1 MHRVIWRLA
10 IASTTDDGSKIGIPT
25 KNVEFLPAA
34 HTSLLCY
41 FQNPPALMCK
51 NTDLI
56 LMMAHIHRTTTS
68 NKNVP
73 FPSLSC
79 IFDKSYI
86 ALLPDNQTTLLG
98 YNYYNLSSRRSITK
112 TFETILGHM

>member
-1 MHRVIWRLA
+1 METFNVFLTHAPCHLE
-10 IASTTDDGSKIGIPT
+10 ASYSFYDTARTTTDDGSKIGIPT

-34 HTSLLCY
+34 HTSVPSY

-51 NTDLI
+51 NTDPI
-56 LMMAHIHRTTTS
+56 LMMVHIYFAYLRQIRMLL
-68 NKNVP
+68 

-98 YNYYNLSSRRSITK
+98 YCNLQLI
-112 TFETILGHM
+112 

>member
-1 MHRVIWRLA
+1 
-10 IASTTDDGSKIGIPT
+10 
-25 KNVEFLPAA
+25 
-34 HTSLLCY
+34 
-41 FQNPPALMCK
+41 MCK

-56 LMMAHIHRTTTS
+56 LMMMVHILYVAYDTTS

-73 FPSLSC
+73 FPPSLSC

-86 ALLPDNQTTLLG
+86 AALLPDNQTTMLG
-98 YNYYNLSSRRSITK
+98 YYNYYNLSSRCSITK